1 MVQCLDYH
9 RPTPTMAS
17 IQENYADVKVG
28 NGLETTHNQKAFYSA
43 DVLRPLIPVEVLPVI
58 AGVALSFAFLL
69 AFFFTTWVLSK
80 RLLTNS
86 RLPRSGLTVKEP
98 IIALMG
104 SLFAGVGVVALFN
117 AIGVYVQR
125 VSMQINN
132 ICSAELS

>member
-1 MVQCLDYH
+1 M
-9 RPTPTMAS
+9 
-17 IQENYADVKVG
+17 
-28 NGLETTHNQKAFYSA
+28 
-43 DVLRPLIPVEVLPVI
+43 EVLPVI

-104 SLFAGVGVVALFN
+104 SIFAGVGVVALFN
-117 AIGVYVQR
+117 AIGVYV
-125 VSMQINN
+125 
-132 ICSAELS
+132 